1 MSKSPI
7 IIPPSPQDN
16 YNVWAMACHLSPLVS
31 FVFPFAFI
39 VVPLL
44 IWLIKKPESSEVDFH
59 GAESINFQ
67 ISMMI
72 FFILLG
78 VFCSSFMLLNFAFGI
93 TSLILGAVGLLLY
106 QCICMIVAAVKAYN
120 RTEYRYPL
128 CFRFIKT
135 Q

>member
-1 MSKSPI
+1 MSKNPI
-7 IIPPSPQDN
+7 IIPPAPQNN
-16 YNVWAMACHLSPLVS
+16 YNIWAMVCHLSPLASV
-31 FVFPFAFI
+31 VFPFGFI

-67 ISMMI
+67 ISMLI
-72 FFILLG
+72 FVILLSLFSAGFVFLSAVFAAVLFFI
-78 VFCSSFMLLNFAFGI
+78 GI
-93 TSLILGAVGLLLY
+93 AVLMFY
-106 QCICMIVAAVKAYN
+106 QVICMIIAAVKAYN
-120 RTEYRYPL
+120 RMEYRYPV